1 MADNHSMRALRL
13 VLILPMLLLFTGCVK
28 FDLDLVINS
37 DSTVSGTMI
46 FAVSDA
52 LSSLGEDEESSQ
64 SDVTDELVNPNTKGV
79 TVEEYDQGGFSGQ
92 KIVLDRVPFS
102 EFQKGGESGDL
113 TISREGNKV
122 TLKGFL
128 DLSMED
134 SGGAEDEFSQAIAN
148 SLFASADL
156 QIRVTFPAEVV
167 TTTGELS
174 EDRRT
179 VTWEPKIGDRVDLT
193 TTVQL
198 PKPPVFIFVGLGL
211 LLALLLI
218 LSFFIVQKRKKKL
231 INLGSDETKQ
241 DPQLPTN

>member
-1 MADNHSMRALRL
+1 
-13 VLILPMLLLFTGCVK
+13 
-28 FDLDLVINS
+28 
-37 DSTVSGTMI
+37 
-46 FAVSDA
+46 
-52 LSSLGEDEESSQ
+52 
-64 SDVTDELVNPNTKGV
+64 
-79 TVEEYDQGGFSGQ
+79 
-92 KIVLDRVPFS
+92 
-102 EFQKGGESGDL
+102 
-113 TISREGNKV
+113 
-122 TLKGFL
+122 
-128 DLSMED
+128 MED

-198 PKPPVFIFVGLGL
+198 PKPPVFIFVGIGL

-218 LSFFIVQKRKKKL
+218 LSFLFVQKRKKKFTD
-231 INLGSDETKQ
+231 LGSDETKQ